1 MYSKNSKTLLSSTS
15 KLAFALGLMCAVGAA
30 QAVVVPSSAIVAG
43 SPATAGTGLNGAYYD
58 TNVTSNAAAD
68 SVFAGSAAT
77 GTFLAKTI
85 NYGGGGSVGDGMSV
99 ASFLGS
105 NASNLVGTFTSNLE
119 TSLYHFTGYINITSA
134 MDLTPGGTIDINFA
148 VGSDDGMRLKIG
160 GVTVAEYDSARSFS
174 FSSGVASF
182 SAAGLYAIDLV
193 YWENFGNTGVDFL
206 WQTGL
211 TGGSYQDVAT
221 SALYTALPTSSNVPE
236 PATLAL
242 VGLGVAGLLA
252 RRRKAAQA

>member
-1 MYSKNSKTLLSSTS
+1 MLSSRTPVS
-15 KLAFALGLMCAVGAA
+15 RSLKPLAALGLMWVMAGA
-30 QAVVVPSSAIVAG
+30 QAVAVPSSALVSA

-58 TNVTSNAAAD
+58 TNVYSNGAAD
-68 SVFAGSAAT
+68 AVFASTSTT

-85 NYGGGGSVGDGMSV
+85 NYGGGSSVGDGMSV

-119 TSLYHFTGYINITSA
+119 TSLYRFTGYINITSA
-134 MDLTPGGTIDINFA
+134 MDLTPGGTIDLNFM

-160 GVTVAEYDSARSFS
+160 GTTVAEYDSARSFS
-174 FSSGVASF
+174 FTAGTASF

-193 YWENFGNTGVDFL
+193 YWENYGNTGVDFL

-221 SALYTALPTSSNVPE
+221 SALYTTLPASSKVPE

-242 VGLGVAGLLA
+242 TGLGVAALLA
-252 RRRKAAQA
+252 RRRKAGRA